1 MRKPRQ
7 GRLSLLIGTVIFLSI
22 ALFLPM
28 THASRS
34 PKKKSSPNKPV
45 AKAVA
50 PAPALVQ
57 SASSFVPVSARAVG
71 FAETQPVRDM
81 PLEAPAKLEPD
92 PNSMLKSNPNK
103 QIRFEVENPNGLAGD
118 TVMQTSAPVTPSIP
132 APSGSFE
139 ALNSEDNLPIL
150 GGRVLP
156 PDTDGDVGPNHFV
169 QMVNS
174 AWRVYNKAGVP
185 DPAFPTPR
193 SLASIWSALGPGNP
207 CSLSNAGDPIV
218 LYDSYADRWLLSQ
231 FCTVANPNNH
241 ELIAISKTPDPAG
254 AYYIYDFMM
263 PNIKFN
269 DYPKLGVWPDGYYM
283 SDNQFNQAGTAFLG
297 AGVFGFNRA
306 KMLAGDPTANF
317 IYFDTCPTN
326 TGCLIGGMLPSDA
339 DGLLPPPAGAPNVF
353 AYFTATEFGDPA
365 DALRLFDFHAD
376 FAVPANSTF
385 IERAGSPLPVAA
397 FNPTTPTGQ
406 DDIEQPPPA
415 VNASEALDAI
425 GDRLMHRLQYR
436 NFGTHES
443 LIVNHTV
450 NVGTGN
456 TQLLHQAGVRYY
468 ELRRNGGNYAV
479 NEQASFAPDAI
490 NRWMGS
496 AAMDHE
502 GNLAVGYSV
511 SSTTVFPGIRYA
523 GRLASDPPNGLFQ
536 GEAEMQAG
544 GFVQRSTLSRWGDYS
559 SLNLDPT
566 DDCTFWHT
574 NEYYAADNPATTAEW
589 RTRVGSF
596 KVNPG
601 CVAPQQGTLQ
611 VNVFDCNSGLPIP
624 NAFVS
629 IDGNLFGAT
638 GAGGQ
643 NNSQL
648 IPGPH
653 VVNVTAASYFP
664 AAPVN
669 VNINNGG
676 TTVITVCLTGMPIL
690 APAGSA
696 ITAESCNPADNAIS
710 PGETVTVSLGIK
722 NGGTAA
728 TSNLVATLQATGGV
742 TSPSGPQ
749 NYGAIPSDNT
759 TVVSRPFTFTAD
771 PNASC
776 GSSITLTL
784 DLQDGS
790 SNLGTATY
798 TFSLGVLGPSVTNTT
813 SSGNLAVP
821 IPDVSSVDIPINVA
835 EFGSVEDVNV
845 SVRLNH
851 TFDGD
856 LELRLIHP
864 DGTTVLLSDNRGGAG
879 DNYGTGA
886 NDCSGVPTKF
896 DDSAA
901 AAVSGGVAPFSGSF
915 RPESP
920 LSAFNGKS
928 TNGTWTLRV
937 TDTATLDVGTVGC
950 VTLEIKRKR
959 FICCGVAG
967 TPQMEAAPPADI
979 TVESCDPQNDAI
991 DPEETVTVEL
1001 PLRNVGDGATTNLV
1015 ATLQASGGIT
1025 PVTTSQNY
1033 GVLHPLDPG
1042 PTSRPF
1048 TFVAQGS
1055 CGSTVTATL
1064 QLQDGANNLGTVT
1077 FTFVLGT
1084 TLTNVTTASNPAAIT
1099 ILDTPRIGGIAPSS
1113 PYPSIIN
1120 VAGVVGTVTKVT
1132 ATIKGLNHTF
1142 PSDIDMLLVGP
1153 GGQRLLLMSD
1163 ADGGTDVIN
1172 ATITFD
1178 DAAAAVIGATVVSGT
1193 FKPTNSGAGD
1203 IFPAPAPAG
1212 PYPDPQLLSV
1222 FNGLNPNGTWSLY
1235 VVDDAGLDAG
1245 SIAQGWELTITT
1257 QDPVCCDSPCTLS
1270 CPSDIVVSN
1279 DPGQCGANV
1288 NFTATPNGSCGVV
1301 TYSHQPGSFF
1311 PVGTT
1316 QVTATATRAD
1326 NTTQSCTFNITVNDT
1341 EGPVISG
1348 GTASP
1353 SSLWPPNHKMKD
1365 VTISYT
1371 ASDNCTSAGNINC
1384 IILSVASNE
1393 PVNGGGDG
1401 DTSPDWQII
1410 NNHLVKLRSE
1420 RSGGGSGR
1428 IYTIRIRCTDQFGN
1442 HTFKNVFVTVP
1453 HNQ

>member
-1 MRKPRQ
+1 MRKGRHA
-7 GRLSLLIGTVIFLSI
+7 RLSLLIATVMFLSI

-28 THASRS
+28 AQASRS
-34 PKKKSSPNKPV
+34 SKKKIPSKKPV
-45 AKAVA
+45 AKAAA
-50 PAPALVQ
+50 PAPAPLQ
-57 SASSFVPVSARAVG
+57 SASSLVPVSARAVG
-71 FAETQPVRDM
+71 FAETRPVRDM
-81 PLEAPAKLEPD
+81 PLEEAVKADPD
-92 PNSMLKSNPNK
+92 PDANLKSNENK
-103 QIRFEVENPNGLAGD
+103 QIRFEVENPQSVSGD
-118 TVMQTSAPVTPSIP
+118 TVVQTSAPVSPSIP
-132 APSGSFE
+132 APSSSFE
-139 ALNSEDNLPIL
+139 GLSSDDNVPIL

-156 PDTDGDVGPNHFV
+156 PDSDGDVGPNHYV
-169 QMVNS
+169 EMINS

-193 SLASIWSALGPGNP
+193 SLASIWAALGAGNP
-207 CSLSNAGDPIV
+207 CSTSNAGDPIV

-254 AYYIYDFMM
+254 AYFIYDFMM
-263 PNIKFN
+263 PNNKFN

-283 SDNQFNQAGTAFLG
+283 TDNQFNQAGTAFLG
-297 AGVFGFNRA
+297 GGVFAFNRA
-306 KMLAGDPTANF
+306 KMLTGDPTANF

-385 IERAGSPLPVAA
+385 IERAGSPLAVAA
-397 FNPTTPTGQ
+397 FDPRTPTGR
-406 DDIEQPPPA
+406 DDVEQPPPA
-415 VNASEALDAI
+415 VNATEALDSI

-443 LIVNHTV
+443 LVVNHTV
-450 NVGTGN
+450 NVGTGI
-456 TQLLHQAGVRYY
+456 TQALHQSGVRYY
-468 ELRRNGGNYAV
+468 ELRRSGGNYAV
-479 NEQASFAPDAI
+479 NEQATFAPDTT
-490 NRWMGS
+490 NRFMGS

-511 SSTTVFPGIRYA
+511 TSTTVFPGIRYA
-523 GRLASDPPNGLFQ
+523 GRLASDPPNGLFR
-536 GEAEMQAG
+536 GEETLQAG
-544 GFVQRSTLSRWGDYS
+544 SFVQRSTLSRWGDYS
-559 SLNLDPT
+559 ALNLDPT
-566 DDCTFWHT
+566 DDCTFWHV

-589 RTRVGSF
+589 QTRVGSF
-596 KVNPG
+596 KVNAG

-611 VNVFDCNSGLPIP
+611 VNVTDCASGLPIP
-624 NAFVS
+624 GAFVS
-629 IDGNLFGAT
+629 VDGSLFGAT
-638 GAGGQ
+638 NPGGQ
-643 NNSQL
+643 NNSQV
-648 IPGPH
+648 IPGAH
-653 VVNVTAASYFP
+653 VVNVTAANYFA

-669 VNINNGG
+669 VNITNGN
-676 TTVITVCLTGMPIL
+676 TTIINVCLTGMPIL
-690 APAGSA
+690 ASSGST

-710 PGETVTVSLGIK
+710 PGETLTVSLGVK

-728 TSNLVATLQATGGV
+728 TSSLVATLQATGGV

-749 NYGAIPSDNT
+749 NYGSIPPDNT

-771 PNASC
+771 PNAIC
-776 GSSITLTL
+776 GTNITLTL

-790 SNLGTATY
+790 TNLGTVTY
-798 TFSLGVLGPSVTNTT
+798 TFALGVLGPSITNTT
-813 SSGNLAVP
+813 SSGNLATP
-821 IPDVSSVDIPINVA
+821 IPDVSSVEIPINVT

-856 LELRLIHP
+856 LEIRLIHP
-864 DGTTVLLSDNRGGAG
+864 DGTSVMLSDNRGGGG
-879 DNYGTGA
+879 DNFGSGA
-886 NDCSGVPTKF
+886 NDCSGVPTRF

-901 AAVSGGVAPFSGSF
+901 IAISVGAAPFAGSF
-915 RPESP
+915 RPDSP
-920 LSAFNGKS
+920 LSALNGKS
-928 TNGTWTLRV
+928 TNGTWKLRIS
-937 TDTATLDVGTVGC
+937 DTASLDTGTVFC

-979 TVESCDPQNDAI
+979 TAESCAPANDAI

-1001 PLRNVGDGATTNLV
+1001 PLRNIGDGATTNLV
-1015 ATLQASGGIT
+1015 ATLVPGGGIT
-1025 PVTTSQNY
+1025 PVTTSQSY
-1033 GVLHPLDPG
+1033 GVLHPLDPA

-1055 CGSTVTATL
+1055 CGSTITATL
-1064 QLQDGANNLGTVT
+1064 QLQDGASNLGTVT

-1084 TLTNVTTASNPAAIT
+1084 TVTNSTTAANPAPIT
-1099 ILDTPRIGGIAPSS
+1099 ILDTPRVGGIAPASV
-1113 PYPSIIN
+1113 YPSTIN
-1120 VAGVVGTVTKVT
+1120 VAGIVGNVSKVTVTV
-1132 ATIKGLNHTF
+1132 KGLNHTF
-1142 PSDIDMLLVGP
+1142 PGDIDMLLVGP
-1153 GGQRLLLMSD
+1153 AGQKMLLMSD
-1163 ADGGTDVIN
+1163 VGGATDAVN
-1172 ATITFD
+1172 ATLTFD
-1178 DAAAAVIGATVVSGT
+1178 DTAAAGIGATVVSGT
-1193 FKPTNSGAGD
+1193 FRPTNSGTGD
-1203 IFPAPAPAG
+1203 TFPAPAPAG
-1212 PYPDPQLLSV
+1212 PHPDPQLLSV
-1222 FNGLNPNGTWSLY
+1222 FNGQNPNGLWSLF
-1235 VVDDAGLDAG
+1235 VVDDAGVDAG
-1245 SIAQGWELTITT
+1245 SITQGWELTITT
-1257 QDPVCCDSPCTLS
+1257 QDPICCDSPCTLS
-1270 CPSDIVVSN
+1270 CPSDIVVAN
-1279 DPGQCGANV
+1279 APGQCGANV

-1353 SSLWPPNHKMKD
+1353 SSLWPPNHKMTD
-1365 VTISYT
+1365 VTVSYSAT
-1371 ASDNCTSAGNINC
+1371 DNCTAAGSINC

-1393 PVNGGGDG
+1393 PVDGLGDG
-1401 DTSPDWQII
+1401 DTAPDWEII
-1410 NNHLVKLRSE
+1410 NNHLVKLRAE
-1420 RSGGGSGR
+1420 RSGIGTGR
-1428 IYTIRIRCTDQFGN
+1428 VYTIRIRCTDQFGN
-1442 HTFKNVFVTVP
+1442 HTFKNVLVTVP
-1453 HNQ
+1453 FSQ